1 MEVKNCIRQ
10 YLSLSTIMS
19 KNRVGFWY
27 LTRGFDPK
35 NMSGYVTMYYFCRKT
50 TKELSHILFI

>member
-1 MEVKNCIRQ
+1 
-10 YLSLSTIMS
+10 MS

-35 NMSGYVTMYYFCRKT
+35 NMSGYVTTIFVENNQRAVSYSFYIT
-50 TKELSHILFI
+50 TSDIRSDARNA